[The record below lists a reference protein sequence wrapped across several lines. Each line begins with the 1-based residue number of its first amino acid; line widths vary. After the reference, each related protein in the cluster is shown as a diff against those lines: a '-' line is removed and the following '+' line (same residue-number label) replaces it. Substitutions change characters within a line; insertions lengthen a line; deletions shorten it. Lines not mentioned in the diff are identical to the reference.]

1 VTALGKE
8 LADSW
13 RVLIAFPDPDE
24 VAVIEIG
31 RHDPRRAR
39 KIYDDIYRRLGLAG
53 PPSGKRTKPP
63 CCDMTGSPPVDPVL
77 LEACDLLA
85 KGL

>member
-1 VTALGKE
+1 M
-8 LADSW
+8 
-13 RVLIAFPDPDE
+13 LIAFPDLDE
-24 VAVIEIG
+24 VVVIEIG

-39 KIYDDIYRRLGLAG
+39 KIYDDIYGRLALAA

-63 CCDMTGSPPVDPVL
+63 CCDATGSPPVDPVL
-77 LEACDLLA
+77 LEAFDLLA